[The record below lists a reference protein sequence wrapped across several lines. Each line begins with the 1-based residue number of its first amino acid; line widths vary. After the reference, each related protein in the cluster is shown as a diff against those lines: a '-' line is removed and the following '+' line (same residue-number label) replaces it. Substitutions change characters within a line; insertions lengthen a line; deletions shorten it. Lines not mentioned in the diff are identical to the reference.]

1 VNAEELDIALE
12 ELESRL
18 ERLRALYEQYFLGF
32 EKIEPAV
39 ARKDVDRRIYVM
51 RREKI
56 RNTGKRFKLQTLI
69 QRYNTFQQYWQ
80 RICREIENGT
90 YKRHVLKAERQL
102 SKEQQLT
109 IATKRRFGKSLP
121 PPALEAAAAA
131 DAASSIPP
139 PGEDPI
145 TQHLP
150 AAARLP
156 SSEPAFADEPATPA
170 VRKPIPIHHTSLPP
184 QPKPS
189 QRPSKY
195 ESLDLDMG
203 FLGSWVPPP
212 APIAVSV
219 PARAK
224 PQALPDPPPEPV
236 APRRVDPSPQPRSA
250 PRAARPPEE
259 PRPAR
264 AQPPPKPARPAAPA
278 AEASGGL
285 SDDRVKELH
294 ARFVQAKRDN
304 KEGGQV
310 SLEGLAK
317 TLRDTESKLRAQ
329 YKNRKID
336 FEIVVKDGKTIV
348 KPKVR

>member
-1 VNAEELDIALE
+1 MTAEELDLALE
-12 ELESRL
+12 ELENRL

-90 YKRHVLKAERQL
+90 YKRHVLRAERQL

-109 IATKRRFGKSLP
+109 ISTKRRFGKSLP

-131 DAASSIPP
+131 DAASSFPP
-139 PGEDPI
+139 PGDEPPTGVIPRHPPAPSAAFGDP
-145 TQHLP
+145 
-150 AAARLP
+150 
-156 SSEPAFADEPATPA
+156 EPATA
-170 VRKPIPIHHTSLPP
+170 AFRKPVPITGLPP
-184 QPKPS
+184 QPRPS
-189 QRPSKY
+189 PRPSKY

-203 FLGSWVPPP
+203 FLGSWAPPP
-212 APIAVSV
+212 APIPAPAPA

-224 PQALPDPPPEPV
+224 AEPEPV
-236 APRRVDPSPQPRSA
+236 APRREGPPPQPRSS
-250 PRAARPPEE
+250 PRAAPPPEE
-259 PRPAR
+259 VRPVR
-264 AQPPPKPARPAAPA
+264 AQPPPKPARLAPP

-294 ARFVQAKRDN
+294 ARFLQAKRDN
-304 KEGGQV
+304 KEAGQV

-317 TLRDTESKLRAQ
+317 TLRDTENKLRAQ

>member
-1 VNAEELDIALE
+1 VNAEELDLALE
-12 ELESRL
+12 ELENRL

-90 YKRHVLKAERQL
+90 YKRHVLRAERQL

-109 IATKRRFGKSLP
+109 IAARRRFGKSLP

-131 DAASSIPP
+131 DAASSFPP
-139 PGEDPI
+139 PGEEPPTNVI
-145 TQHLP
+145 PRAPGTP
-150 AAARLP
+150 SAPFGEEPPTAAYK
-156 SSEPAFADEPATPA
+156 
-170 VRKPIPIHHTSLPP
+170 KPIPFTSPPP
-184 QPKPS
+184 QAKPS
-189 QRPSKY
+189 PRPSKY

-203 FLGSWVPPP
+203 FLGSWSPP
-212 APIAVSV
+212 AQPLPVSV
-219 PARAK
+219 PARSK
-224 PQALPDPPPEPV
+224 MEPEPMD
-236 APRRVDPSPQPRSA
+236 PRRATPPAKPRSA
-250 PRAARPPEE
+250 PRAAPPPEE

-264 AQPPPKPARPAAPA
+264 VQPPPKPARPAAPPPTGSA
-278 AEASGGL
+278 GL

-294 ARFVQAKRDN
+294 ARFLQAKRDN
-304 KEGGQV
+304 KEAGQV
-310 SLEGLAK
+310 SLENLAK
-317 TLRDTESKLRAQ
+317 TLRDTESKLRSQ

>member
-32 EKIEPAV
+32 ERIEPAV
-39 ARKDVDRRIYVM
+39 ARKDVDRRIYMM

-90 YKRHVLKAERQL
+90 YKRHVLRAERQL

-109 IATKRRFGKSLP
+109 IATRRRFGKSLP

-131 DAASSIPP
+131 SSFPP
-139 PGEDPI
+139 AGEPPTDIFPR
-145 TQHLP
+145 P
-150 AAARLP
+150 AGTP
-156 SSEPAFADEPATPA
+156 SPAFGEEPATA
-170 VRKPIPIHHTSLPP
+170 AFRKPAAITSLPP

-189 QRPSKY
+189 PRPSKY

-203 FLGSWVPPP
+203 FLGSWAPP
-212 APIAVSV
+212 AAPIPVST

-224 PQALPDPPPEPV
+224 PEPEPV
-236 APRRVDPSPQPRSA
+236 APRRPTPPPKPRSV
-250 PRAARPPEE
+250 PRAAPPPEE
-259 PRPAR
+259 RATR
-264 AQPPPKPARPAAPA
+264 AQPPAKPARPASPPA
-278 AEASGGL
+278 TRGGSL

-294 ARFVQAKRDN
+294 ARFVQTKRDN

-310 SLEGLAK
+310 SLENLAK
-317 TLRDTESKLRAQ
+317 TLRDTENKLRSQ
-329 YKNRKID
+329 YKDRKID